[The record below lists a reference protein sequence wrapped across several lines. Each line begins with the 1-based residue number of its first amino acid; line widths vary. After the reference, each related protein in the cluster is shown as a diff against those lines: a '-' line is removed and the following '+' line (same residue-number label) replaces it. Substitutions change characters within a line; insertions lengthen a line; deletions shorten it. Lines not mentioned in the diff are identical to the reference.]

1 MSYPHL
7 DCHVHVGGALAA
19 GVGHLCRSYHGR
31 LSAVAA
37 IDVKSAPLI
46 AASIFLDAANVFQL
60 FLPLFGRSRDWAA
73 A

>member
-1 MSYPHL
+1 MSAAPSQL
-7 DCHVHVGGALAA
+7 GLAIIA
-19 GVGHLCRSYHGR
+19 GLIM
-31 LSAVAA
+31 A
-37 IDVKSAPLI
+37 DI